1 MNDMNRGLY
10 SKYRVTKADG
20 TPLDGDCF
28 VLRPDRDPAARAA
41 LAAYAASTENRQLA
55 SDINV
60 WINRLRFWKGA
71 RD

>member
-1 MNDMNRGLY
+1 MNDKDRSLY
-10 SKYRVTKADG
+10 SKYRVTKWDG

-41 LAAYAASTENRQLA
+41 LAAYAATTENRQLA

-60 WINRLRFWKGA
+60 WMSRIRMHMEATR
-71 RD
+71 